1 MTLSEGTSRAGRQT
15 DETEIV
21 VRADFDALD
30 PDNCCW
36 VSMRFLRG
44 PRRPVPGELIELRDE
59 HRGTCMAAV
68 EEVHGWTA
76 RVTPDWNTFSGDT
89 VPRIARESFRR
100 LRSS

>member
-1 MTLSEGTSRAGRQT
+1 MTSHGNASPAGRQV

-21 VRADFDALD
+21 VRTDFDELD

-36 VSMRFLRG
+36 VSMHFLRG

-59 HRGTCMAAV
+59 HGGRCMAAV

-76 RVTPDWNTFSGDT
+76 RVSPDWDTFSGDT
-89 VPRIARESFRR
+89 VPRMARESFRR
-100 LRSS
+100 LRSP

>member
-1 MTLSEGTSRAGRQT
+1 MTLHENTSAAGRQV

-21 VRADFDALD
+21 VRTDFDELD

-44 PRRPVPGELIELRDE
+44 PRRPAPGEMIEMRDE
-59 HRGTCMAAV
+59 HGGRCMAAV

-76 RVTPDWNTFSGDT
+76 RVTPDWNTFSGAT
-89 VPRIARESFRR
+89 VPRVARESFRR
-100 LRSS
+100 LRSP

>member
-1 MTLSEGTSRAGRQT
+1 MAIRENASPVGRQI
-15 DETEIV
+15 DETEMV
-21 VRADFDALD
+21 VRTDFADLD

-59 HRGTCMAAV
+59 HGSRCMAEV
-68 EEVHGWTA
+68 QEVHGWIA
-76 RVTPDWNTFSGDT
+76 RVTPDWDTFSGET
-89 VPRIARESFRR
+89 VPRLARESFRR